1 MRLVWGTV
9 QAAPPAENGAQRL
22 RVLLDSA
29 EAPEVAV
36 AYGALTGLCAEG
48 DRVLCNTTA
57 VDLALGTGGE
67 HFVVARAGEGVS
79 FEDRVAGHIM
89 KLRYTPLQRDVTVVE
104 EPASGYHEVMAEARS
119 LDGMPVVCCGLHSQM
134 PLVAAAVKER
144 TPAARVVYV
153 MTDEASLPLAVSRIV
168 PKLIAAALLDATIT
182 CGQAFGGQT
191 EAVNLYSALLAARH
205 VLHADVA
212 VVAIGPGIPGTATP
226 FGHSGVAQGQALNAA
241 AALGGVPIAVLR
253 LSFADERPRHVPV
266 SHQTITALGIV
277 ALAPALVPV
286 PVLDQPLGAAV
297 DAALDASGIWSRHE
311 RRPVLVDALPDTRGV
326 HIRTMG
332 RGAEEDPAFFHA
344 AAAAGRLAAEIATG
358 GVSQPSAT

>member
-9 QAAPPAENGAQRL
+9 QAAPPPENGAQRV
-22 RVLLDSA
+22 RVLLDG
-29 EAPEVAV
+29 APEPATAV
-36 AYGALTGLCAEG
+36 AYAALTGPCAEG
-48 DRVLCNTTA
+48 ERVLCNTTA

-79 FEDRVAGHIM
+79 FEDRVPGHIM

-104 EPASGYHEVMAEARS
+104 EPASGYHEIMAEARS

-144 TPAARVVYV
+144 SPGARVAYV

-168 PKLIAAALLDATIT
+168 PRLIDAGLLDATIT

-212 VVAIGPGIPGTATP
+212 IVAIGPGIPGTATP
-226 FGHSGVAQGQALNAA
+226 FGHSGIAQGQALNAA

-266 SHQTITALGIV
+266 SHQTITALGTV
-277 ALAPALVPV
+277 ALSPALVPV
-286 PVLDQPLGAAV
+286 PALDGPMGTAI
-297 DAALDASGIWSRHE
+297 DAALDASGIWARHE
-311 RRPVLVDALPDTRGV
+311 RRTVPFETLPDTRGV
-326 HIRTMG
+326 QTRTMG
-332 RGAEEDPAFFHA
+332 RGAEDDPAFFHA
-344 AAAAGRLAAEIATG
+344 AAAAGRLAAEIAAG
-358 GVSQPSAT
+358 

>member
-9 QAAPPAENGAQRL
+9 ASAPPAENGAQRVSV
-22 RVLLDSA
+22 VLDDA
-29 EAPEVAV
+29 DAPAIAV
-36 AYGALTGLCAEG
+36 VYEALTGLCSDG

-79 FEDRVAGHIM
+79 FEDRVPGHIM

-104 EPASGYHEVMAEARS
+104 EEASGFHEVMSEART
-119 LDGMPVVCCGLHSQM
+119 LDGMPVVCCGLHSQVT
-134 PLVAAAVKER
+134 LVAAGVKEYA
-144 TPAARVVYV
+144 PELRVAYV
-153 MTDEASLPLAVSRIV
+153 MTDEASLPLAVSRMV
-168 PKLIAAALLDATIT
+168 PELTDAGLLDATIT

-205 VLHADVA
+205 VLGADVT

-241 AALGGVPIAVLR
+241 HALGGVPIAVLR
-253 LSFADERPRHVPV
+253 LSFADGRPRHVPV
-266 SHQTITALGIV
+266 SHQTITALRNV

-286 PVLDQPLGAAV
+286 PLLPEPFGARV
-297 DAALDASGIWSRHE
+297 DDALEASGIWSLHE
-311 RRPVLVDALPDTRGV
+311 RRAVSLAVLPDTRGV
-326 HIRTMG
+326 RTRTMG
-332 RGAEEDPAFFHA
+332 RSAEDDPAFFFA
-344 AAAAGRLAAEIATG
+344 AAAAGILAGETAVG
-358 GVSQPSAT
+358 